1 MQNDFENIDTDCS
14 GGDYETEQSYAKG
27 SQKQTWWQAIYA
39 KFKK

>member
-1 MQNDFENIDTDCS
+1 MPSDFENEETDCWR
-14 GGDYETEQSYAKG
+14 GDYETEQSNAKG